1 MSASLETLKLRAE
14 IIRAI
19 RGWFC
24 NQGFLELETPELLPA
39 PDLEPTLSFLTSE
52 LFDPKKR
59 SRRTVYLSTS
69 PEYNHK
75 KLLARGIYNTFEITK
90 SFRDGE
96 SWGDLHNPEFTILEW
111 YRTPADYTKLMD
123 DCEDMISHLL
133 SVIASPTGEAI
144 SSTAEIAAAAPRPRN
159 DGKKPRWPRLAIT
172 ALFTQYCNADI
183 ATYTDADWRALPE
196 RLGMTAGPTDSLSDI
211 FYRIFLNRI
220 EPELAKMETP
230 VFVLDYPAFQASL
243 ARRKKDNPNFVERFE
258 LYAEGLELGNAFS
271 ELLDAKEQR
280 ERLEEQRAYRIE
292 HGLPTPP
299 IDEAFLTALEMPIP
313 ETAGIALG
321 IDRLIMWLLNKKRI
335 EDVLA
340 LPASELF
347 DKT

>member
-1 MSASLETLKLRAE
+1 MAADRITLERRAE

-24 NQGFLELETPELLPA
+24 NQGFLELETPLLLPA
-39 PDLEPTLSFLTSE
+39 PDQEPSLNILTSE
-52 LFDPKKR
+52 LTDPR
-59 SRRTVYLSTS
+59 TNLRREAYLATS

-75 KLLARGIYNTFEITK
+75 KLLGKGIYNTFEITK

-111 YRTPADYTKLMD
+111 YRTPADYTKLMH
-123 DCEDMISHLL
+123 DCEALISY
-133 SVIASPTGEAI
+133 VINVCHPELDSGSSPTRG
-144 SSTAEIAAAAPRPRN
+144 
-159 DGKKPRWPRLAIT
+159 WPRLTIIELFKQYCDADIT
-172 ALFTQYCNADI
+172 AYN
-183 ATYTDADWRALPE
+183 DADWRALID
-196 RLGMTAGPTDSLSDI
+196 RLGLPGAPADSLSDI

-230 VFVLDYPAFQASL
+230 IFVLDYPTFQASL
-243 ARRKKDNPNFVERFE
+243 ARRKKDNPNFAERFE
-258 LYAEGLELGNAFS
+258 LYAGGLELGNAFS

-280 ERLEEQRAYRIE
+280 SRLEDQHAYRE
-292 HGLPTPP
+292 QHGLPVLP
-299 IDEAFLTALEMPIP
+299 IDESFLKALEADIP

-321 IDRLIMWLLNKKRI
+321 VDRLIMWLLNIERI

-340 LPASELF
+340 LPAAELF